1 MPNFFGRRRW
11 GRSSTRRG
19 GLFVESIQQALR
31 ALILVA
37 LIIILLRLSGLI

>member
-1 MPNFFGRRRW
+1 MPNFFGRRHS

-19 GLFVESIQQALR
+19 RLFVESLGQALR

-37 LIIILLRLSGLI
+37 LILILLRLSGLI